1 MKRPRGF
8 TLIEVMITVAIV
20 AILSA
25 IAIPAYSE
33 YVQRARII
41 DAVGTLSD
49 MRNKM
54 EQYFQDHRS
63 WAPPGPANPPCG
75 GAGTSV
81 APLPAATT
89 YFSFVCDN
97 LAANTYRIRALGVA
111 GTSMAAFQYSIN
123 QANARITIALPPG
136 WTMPGVNCWALK
148 RDGSC

>member
-1 MKRPRGF
+1 MKPSRGF
-8 TLIEVMITVAIV
+8 TLIEVMVTVAIV

-25 IAIPAYSE
+25 IAIPSYTE

-75 GAGTSV
+75 APGTSV
-81 APLPAATT
+81 APLPPATSNFT
-89 YFSFVCDN
+89 FACDN
-97 LAANTYRIRALGVA
+97 LAGNTYRIRALGVA

-123 QANARITIALPPG
+123 QANTRITLALPTG
-136 WTMPGVNCWALK
+136 WTMPATNCWALK
-148 RDGSC
+148 KDGSC